1 MAQTEELKQ
10 TTLMRKILDGSDRFF
25 FHLLTFTIYRSIMNL
40 FCPYFVGQELFPN
53 VTLSKEGILF
63 VSVM

>member
-10 TTLMRKILDGSDRFF
+10 TTLMRKILDGSDWFF
-25 FHLLTFTIYRSIMNL
+25 FHLLTFTIYRSRMNL